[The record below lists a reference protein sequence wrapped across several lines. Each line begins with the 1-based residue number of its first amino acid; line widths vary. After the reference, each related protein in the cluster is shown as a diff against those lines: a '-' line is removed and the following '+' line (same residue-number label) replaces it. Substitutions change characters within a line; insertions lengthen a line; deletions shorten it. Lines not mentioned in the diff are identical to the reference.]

1 MPLSETHK
9 LFLTF
14 LMELNYEEEK
24 VNELRK
30 NLFFQPNF
38 NPYII
43 FKRFDIDDKNL
54 ITIENLMKFLEVNI
68 IKYNLNEIKTILN
81 FYDADNLNGL
91 NYSNFLNLIIPN
103 NELYEINEDKR
114 EEFPLKYL
122 PYPIEYSVCRIF
134 EKELYLVRK
143 TNQLKEEI
151 KKRKDFSILGLFLT
165 IRNNN
170 EKIDIDVLKDF
181 IKKNGIN
188 CNYEDI
194 KRIMKRLN
202 ICKSGYITIDDL
214 QKIFEINKV
223 TSSNKVYN
231 DRIINDLIRN
241 QQQINLNNI
250 RKDKNNNSTFEI
262 SDNLNNIDSSFQ
274 NSNNNNDNNLQFQ
287 NNNQGNNLYKKN
299 SVFHNTELSN
309 DENYN
314 LCINLLMLICET
326 EISIENQKIE
336 LSLREDFNIKDAYNF
351 FCVSKNNYISN
362 YDLKISLNNLGLY
375 PNNDEINLLL
385 KKYDI
390 CNNGIINFID
400 FFDMLVPFNKEYR
413 NKMEKKN
420 QLSYSNKS
428 IIFNERTFYFLKNF
442 FLYLIESEKKIE
454 NIRQKLY
461 KRKTDCV
468 MKLFNE
474 FDKIL
479 RGVFSISDYY
489 QFFNEK
495 FGDIPKGIDLSFIRF
510 DRKREGQIDWLSFV
524 YEFIPKL
531 NVN

>member
-1 MPLSETHK
+1 
-9 LFLTF
+9 
-14 LMELNYEEEK
+14 
-24 VNELRK
+24 
-30 NLFFQPNF
+30 
-38 NPYII
+38 
-43 FKRFDIDDKNL
+43 
-54 ITIENLMKFLEVNI
+54 
-68 IKYNLNEIKTILN
+68 
-81 FYDADNLNGL
+81 
-91 NYSNFLNLIIPN
+91 
-103 NELYEINEDKR
+103 
-114 EEFPLKYL
+114 
-122 PYPIEYSVCRIF
+122 
-134 EKELYLVRK
+134 
-143 TNQLKEEI
+143 
-151 KKRKDFSILGLFLT
+151 
-165 IRNNN
+165 
-170 EKIDIDVLKDF
+170 
-181 IKKNGIN
+181 
-188 CNYEDI
+188 
-194 KRIMKRLN
+194 
-202 ICKSGYITIDDL
+202 
-214 QKIFEINKV
+214 
-223 TSSNKVYN
+223 
-231 DRIINDLIRN
+231 
-241 QQQINLNNI
+241 
-250 RKDKNNNSTFEI
+250 
-262 SDNLNNIDSSFQ
+262 
-274 NSNNNNDNNLQFQ
+274 
-287 NNNQGNNLYKKN
+287 
-299 SVFHNTELSN
+299 
-309 DENYN
+309 
-314 LCINLLMLICET
+314 MLICET

-428 IIFNERTFYFLKNF
+428 IIFNERTFYFLKNY

-454 NIRQKLY
+454 IIRQKLY
-461 KRKTDCV
+461 KTKTDCV

-474 FDKIL
+474 IDKIL